1 MNKRFDGVEFTA
13 PEQAVAVGGSATSLR
28 SLVGAMLEYET
39 LERAIR
45 VLTGDTI
52 DTVAKRFELD
62 PRRVR
67 MLPAGV
73 IVLEKISE
81 LLGCPLQI
89 GKGALRD
96 GVILDLL
103 NRDRRTPGGGATL
116 GRWQRRARFPG

>member
-1 MNKRFDGVEFTA
+1 
-13 PEQAVAVGGSATSLR
+13 
-28 SLVGAMLEYET
+28 
-39 LERAIR
+39 
-45 VLTGDTI
+45 
-52 DTVAKRFELD
+52 
-62 PRRVR
+62 

-103 NRDRRTPGGGATL
+103 NGSLPRT
-116 GRWQRRARFPG
+116 GRCPRLRLTRWPRPAGFPG